1 MELNAWRNAVSYGAH
16 LQSIHLKVA
25 GSDDSHVSASC
36 TQYSLS
42 QLTQKSHQTG
52 LKTTETHPN
61 EAPIVSQ
68 LLEARTSSKSAQNR
82 ADLTNKTKDITVI
95 PPFASG
101 CLNGEQMALNV
112 GGPVWAMDWLPSKAR
127 VNQTTVAAE
136 VISPKQKKARG
147 VSAAGKMGA
156 KKTLRCK
163 ENIKTETAQDVNG
176 EATAALNGSLD
187 TEEGITL
194 EWKFLA
200 LATHPP
206 CQVEDGK
213 VVKSTPP
220 DHYYDVPENGR
231 NLIQIWAVPVQRPIT
246 AGGGQCRRGKTANR
260 QLVKPR
266 IVYAIDHNSG
276 VAWDLQW
283 CPLVKKVPKVCRRE
297 DSLGIL
303 AVCFGDGSLKVF
315 EVPAILEERLQP
327 KLVKET
333 DCVAEKNILIVVGKL
348 PRIMQ
353 LSVQWSP
360 HNWNMLL
367 TGASDGSVSL
377 WNIETAVK
385 ENQSLGIRH
394 AQPEPIEP
402 QRRFQDADTIGKQE
416 AFDWGCGW
424 VAIRAVAWSP
434 FDKHIFATTGNDSVF
449 KVWDVREP
457 RVCLRSHRI
466 RSTWGLALQWMD
478 QTSIQIS
485 GDQGS
490 VFMYDILSGSYQKLH
505 FHPQI
510 DSPVWDLQFARRGA
524 VPLLV
529 SSCTSGSIRA
539 APAKK
544 LYRAPQNCLEI
555 CRLSGEKDSSI
566 EKSFKSLTVSFEKH
580 SILGN
585 ADSGSQNT
593 RKFCERDAALHRL
606 RLSSCTAGDYPCFLA
621 AGGHAGLV
629 ILLELQEALDTLITN
644 FFLPPT
650 KKIGR
655 PKKIFATVG
664 GHHVPKKGPSKQTG
678 GRAKAMINEGR
689 KARTLGSFA
698 KAKGMHTALSKYKK
712 KLPNTDK
719 GKAKAKPRAKSQIKS
734 FIQEDEQVE
743 VDNSVEEEPEFE
755 EEEDDESDLSLVMED
770 SSDDN
775 RMSVSDDDEA
785 KASTTNANPE
795 EARLMKEYHLD
806 LSEEDAYLLALQMSK
821 AGDAPAAS
829 VPETGTDT
837 PGSFPTP
844 VVQEKLQQKGLNAN
858 ASAKVK
864 RKSKATKTTSKAVAG
879 TKTKPAAKSETYKK
893 RAGATSTMPDTIA
906 VPVVAEANH
915 NTSIEANEKNEVQL
929 KGSGEPEPSTPLV
942 VASVLATE
950 NKKHVDTDAE
960 SSAKVPKKIEMK
972 SKQPNKA
979 LPKKTSLRSKRES
992 SMLLKAINKA
1002 TELQASEYQKGMFEE
1017 DAPKEANRLSE
1028 IGGERCSSRA
1038 KEPPSE
1044 PIGGALPRPTQPNQ
1058 ASAAP
1063 HTKGPFQ
1070 MRQKKVEEPKEKTQT
1085 SDTGMVSVDENA
1097 QRQWPQTPRRLQFS
1111 PHSSSENGD
1120 QAGVPTT
1127 NIDEN
1132 PAIKSASPEVDAAAS
1147 TAVAHKK
1154 EPSPM
1159 RLPGV
1164 KPSRT
1169 ELKLSANSPSSGME
1183 TSMTSEEK
1191 KQVKSTSTARFQKK
1205 QLVTA
1210 SAAAPAAP
1218 ATPNGNKSAKRP
1230 KRTEIKAAD
1239 PAKKRK
1245 KTTTTSR
1252 NGRRSSNEG
1261 AQGDIMSEEDAFL
1274 LALKMSEIEY

>member
-16 LQSIHLKVA
+16 FQSIHLKVA
-25 GSDDSHVSASC
+25 GTDETHVSASLDQFSPSQT
-36 TQYSLS
+36 TQEL
-42 QLTQKSHQTG
+42 HQTG
-52 LKTTETHPN
+52 LTTTNTHPN

-68 LLEARTSSKSAQNR
+68 LLEARTGSKTAQNE
-82 ADLTNKTKDITVI
+82 AESMQKTTGITVI
-95 PPFASG
+95 HPFASE
-101 CLNGEQMALNV
+101 CLNNGEQMALNV
-112 GGPVWAMDWLPSKAR
+112 GGPVWAMDWLPSQTR
-127 VNQTTVAAE
+127 VNQAPVDADSTQ
-136 VISPKQKKARG
+136 SKQKKARG
-147 VSAAGKMGA
+147 VSAAGKSRA
-156 KKTLRCK
+156 TKALRCK
-163 ENIKTETAQDVNG
+163 ENIKTETSQDADG
-176 EATAALNGSLD
+176 EATADLNGSVD
-187 TEEGITL
+187 TEDGIKL

-206 CQVEDGK
+206 CQVEEGK

-220 DHYYDVPENGR
+220 DHYYDVPESGR

-246 AGGGQCRRGKTANR
+246 AGEKQCKRGKTANR

-276 VAWDLQW
+276 VAWNLQW
-283 CPLVKKVPKVCRRE
+283 CPLVKTFPKVCRRE
-297 DSLGIL
+297 DCLGIL
-303 AVCFGDGSLKVF
+303 AVCFGDGSLKVY
-315 EVPAILEERLQP
+315 EIPAILEERLQP

-333 DCVAEKNILIVVGKL
+333 DYVVEKDILIVVGKL

-385 ENQSLGIRH
+385 ESRSLKIRH
-394 AQPEPIEP
+394 AQPAPIEP

-434 FDKHIFATTGNDSVF
+434 FDEHIFATTGNDSVF

-490 VFMYDILSGSYQKLH
+490 IFMYDILSGSYQKLH

-566 EKSFKSLTVSFEKH
+566 DKSFKSLTVSFEKH

-593 RKFCERDAALHRL
+593 REFCERDAALHRL
-606 RLSSCTAGDYPCFLA
+606 RLSSCTEGEYPCFLA

-629 ILLELQEALDTLITN
+629 ILLELQEVLDTLITN

-678 GRAKAMINEGR
+678 GRTKGMINAGR

-698 KAKGMHTALSKYKK
+698 KAKGMHTALSKYRKK
-712 KLPNTDK
+712 PPITDK
-719 GKAKAKPRAKSQIKS
+719 GKAKAKPRAKSQRKS
-734 FIQEDEQVE
+734 FIQEDGQVE
-743 VDNSVEEEPEFE
+743 VDNSGE
-755 EEEDDESDLSLVMED
+755 EEEEAEFDEEDEEEESDLSLVMED
-770 SSDDN
+770 SSDDD
-775 RMSVSDDDEA
+775 RISVSDDDEEGEA

-795 EARLMKEYHLD
+795 EARLMKEYQLD

-821 AGDAPAAS
+821 AADASTAS

-844 VVQEKLQQKGLNAN
+844 VVEEKLQQKGLSAK
-858 ASAKVK
+858 ASATVK
-864 RKSKATKTTSKAVAG
+864 RKAKATKTKTKTIVR
-879 TKTKPAAKSETYKK
+879 TKTKPTAKSETCKK
-893 RAGATSTMPDTIA
+893 RAGPTGTMPDTVA
-906 VPVVAEANH
+906 VPVVAEANRD
-915 NTSIEANEKNEVQL
+915 TSIEANEKSEMQS
-929 KGSGEPEPSTPLV
+929 KGSGEPEPSAPLV
-942 VASVLATE
+942 IASTLATV
-950 NKKHVDTDAE
+950 NKEHVATDAE
-960 SSAKVPKKIEMK
+960 SSATVPKKIEMK

-979 LPKKTSLRSKRES
+979 LAKKAKSSRSKRES
-992 SMLLKAINKA
+992 SMLLKAINK
-1002 TELQASEYQKGMFEE
+1002 TTDVQVYQMGMSEE
-1017 DAPKEANRLSE
+1017 DALKEAIRLSE
-1028 IGGERCSSRA
+1028 SDGKRRSSRA
-1038 KEPPSE
+1038 KQPPSE
-1044 PIGGALPRPTQPNQ
+1044 PIGGALPTPTQPKQ
-1058 ASAAP
+1058 TPATP

-1070 MRQKKVEEPKEKTQT
+1070 MRQKKVEEPKEKAQT
-1085 SDTGMVSVDENA
+1085 SDTGVVSVDEDA

-1111 PHSSSENGD
+1111 PHNSSESGD
-1120 QAGVPTT
+1120 QAGVPPT
-1127 NIDEN
+1127 NIDCEN
-1132 PAIKSASPEVDAAAS
+1132 SAAKSAPHEVDAAAS
-1147 TAVAHKK
+1147 TAVAPEK
-1154 EPSPM
+1154 EPSPKTP
-1159 RLPGV
+1159 PGV
-1164 KPSRT
+1164 KSSRM
-1169 ELKLSANSPSSGME
+1169 ELAISSSSGME
-1183 TSMTSEEK
+1183 TSMKLEVK
-1191 KQVKSTSTARFQKK
+1191 KQVKSTSAARVQK

-1210 SAAAPAAP
+1210 NAAAR
-1218 ATPNGNKSAKRP
+1218 ATPEGVKSAKRP
-1230 KRTEIKAAD
+1230 KRTEVKAAG

-1245 KTTTTSR
+1245 KTATTSR
-1252 NGRRSSNEG
+1252 NGRRSSNG
-1261 AQGDIMSEEDAFL
+1261 AAHGDIMSEEDAFL